1 MKVSLAMA
9 VYNGEKYL
17 IEQLDSIRN
26 QTRRAD
32 EVMIIDDCSTDD
44 TVEKINNFLK
54 KYNLNNWK
62 IVKNVENK
70 GWKRNFM
77 EGIWRSNGDLIFPC
91 DQDDIWMPDKLQLME
106 AIMVEHPEI
115 NVLTSNYEAFYDS
128 GKTIIGPSKRKH
140 ELFKQDMV
148 QNIFNTPYPGCTY
161 CVRRQ
166 IAELSKKYWQEDF
179 PHDALLWRMAMFS
192 DSLYTYSKCLIKWRK
207 HEDSAFTVE
216 SVQSKTKMQKRK
228 WIEYAKRVI
237 ESLESFIENEN
248 IDGTAKK
255 DILKTSDQWLNMRA
269 RFYDTKNIFYWFK
282 LIRYMNCYD
291 RFKQYLG
298 DFYLVLIKN
307 KNDNI

>member
-1 MKVSLAMA
+1 
-9 VYNGEKYL
+9 
-17 IEQLDSIRN
+17 
-26 QTRRAD
+26 
-32 EVMIIDDCSTDD
+32 
-44 TVEKINNFLK
+44 
-54 KYNLNNWK
+54 
-62 IVKNVENK
+62 
-70 GWKRNFM
+70 M